1 MNIASA
7 RRAADQDELAQL
19 NDGRRNSIIPLA
31 PPAPRAPAVLEQRP
45 ALERE
50 LADLKLQVA
59 EKALASYEDRGTGR
73 DKLAALDAA
82 IRACAFQIE
91 CNTLAH
97 DLGLRIDR
105 EAVAAWRSQ
114 VQADP
119 KTAVEGIT
127 KEKCCSRCT
136 SDTAGCIISGDVCMH
151 PIKAGNGLPA
161 RLQGNPVVR
170 AVHKAAAEKLGVY
183 R

>member
-1 MNIASA
+1 MSDVLERPDTVPMKPPAASK
-7 RRAADQDELAQL
+7 
-19 NDGRRNSIIPLA
+19 STVPVA

-45 ALERE
+45 ALECE
-50 LADLKLQVA
+50 LANLRLQVA
-59 EKALASYEDRGTGR
+59 EKALAAYEDRGAGR

-82 IRACAFQIE
+82 IHACAFQIE

-97 DLGLRIDR
+97 DLALRIDR

-119 KTAVEGIT
+119 ERAVEGIT
-127 KEKCCSRCT
+127 KEKCCRRCT

-151 PIKAGNGLPA
+151 PIKAGNGSLPA

-170 AVHKAAAEKLGVY
+170 AVHQAAAEKLGVY

>member
-1 MNIASA
+1 MGKHETIV
-7 RRAADQDELAQL
+7 
-19 NDGRRNSIIPLA
+19 PLA

-59 EKALASYEDRGTGR
+59 EKALASYEDSGTGR
-73 DKLAALDAA
+73 GKLAALDAA
-82 IRACAFQIE
+82 IHACAFQLE

-105 EAVAAWRSQ
+105 EAVASWRSQ

-127 KEKCCSRCT
+127 KEKCCRRCT
-136 SDTAGCIISGDVCMH
+136 SGTAGCIISGDVCAH
-151 PIKAGNGLPA
+151 PIKAGNGSLPA

-170 AVHKAAAEKLGVY
+170 AVHQAAAEKLGVY